1 MEPLAIA
8 LVLTAAV
15 MHATWNAVVKV
26 EGDRLITMAVVI
38 STTGLLAPVLLLL
51 GPPPAPASWPYIAM
65 SAVLN
70 NAYFLFLIEAYRSGD
85 LSHVYPIARGSAPL
99 LVAAGAAWVAGEH
112 LSPLELAGVIIISIG
127 IISLVWRQGFR
138 LGDEKRAVLFALLT
152 GLMIAAY
159 TVVDGIGVRLSGNP
173 AAFIGWLFILSPMPI
188 VAIALARR
196 RGRFVSHL
204 RENWRPAVLGGCL
217 NLGSYGLSIWALS
230 LGAMAHVSALRET
243 SVIIAAVIGTRLL
256 GEAFGPRRIIAAA
269 LVAAGGVVI
278 ATQAGGP
285 ALRPC
290 AAPGRRGDRV
300 PRRRRR

>member
-127 IISLVWRQGFR
+127 IISLVWREGFG

-269 LVAAGGVVI
+269 MVAAGVVVI
-278 ATQAGGP
+278 ATQA
-285 ALRPC
+285 
-290 AAPGRRGDRV
+290 
-300 PRRRRR
+300 